1 MTLLR
6 RFAFGRKS
14 TEIAPADNTIEVRTV
29 QSCHR
34 TISIIIIF
42 ATITNAHCPIL
53 HVGRL
58 VAERNRARTYGPSRC
73 RATGMSRAHNL
84 GPEQY
89 GASRLAGSRLPTLAG
104 SRLRVAAEGS
114 RVDAGRVCGMTL
126 VVTVCEVAGRY
137 LAGGWWIRCESGMER
152 RAHRLAAIVKGLS
165 TLPRSSS
172 CMCYHISPGDS
183 ADARRVSAE
192 A

>member
-1 MTLLR
+1 MPAGRYGHTL
-6 RFAFGRKS
+6 
-14 TEIAPADNTIEVRTV
+14 
-29 QSCHR
+29 
-34 TISIIIIF
+34 
-42 ATITNAHCPIL
+42 
-53 HVGRL
+53 
-58 VAERNRARTYGPSRC
+58 
-73 RATGMSRAHNL
+73 TGRAHKLGLSNL
-84 GPEQY
+84 
-89 GASRLAGSRLPTLAG
+89 ALLALAAISVPTLAG
-104 SRLRVAAEGS
+104 SRLLVAAEGS

-165 TLPRSSS
+165 TLSRSSS